1 MRNKPQKVHRVRWLL
16 SVISIA
22 ACLPLA
28 SCRLFA
34 PRDKSSDAGMADST
48 KASRWIGQL
57 RDGRALEVERHMNGE

>member
-1 MRNKPQKVHRVRWLL
+1 MRNKQKNASHVRWLL

-34 PRDKSSDAGMADST
+34 PHDKTSDVGKADGT
-48 KASRWIGQL
+48 KVSRWIGQL
-57 RDGRALEVERHMNGE
+57 RDERALEVERHMNGE